1 MGIIKASF
9 PQHRKRRRN
18 PTRYSVQNK
27 ARQILQFKT
36 QKEAAK
42 ALGVS
47 DRTIRR
53 WLSGETKQP
62 NDPNFKQLTRQSQK
76 ARQKAYRQG
85 APRRVSVP
93 PPVTTFQG
101 RPAADTRKLTRD
113 NQSEVIRA
121 MAREGRNMRLIV
133 RIPKSPDYPQGI
145 ASTPMTA
152 TSRMTPRGVNRFI
165 NRALQ
170 MGEIISIVTD

>member
-1 MGIIKASF
+1 MGIIKARF
-9 PQHRKRRRN
+9 PQHRKRRQN
-18 PTRYSVQNK
+18 PTRYSIQNK

-42 ALGVS
+42 ELGVS

-62 NDPNFKQLTRQSQK
+62 KDDNYKTLTRQSQK

-85 APRRVSVP
+85 APRRVSVA
-93 PPVTTFQG
+93 PPVITFQG

-113 NQSEVIRA
+113 DQGEVIRA
-121 MAREGRNMRLIV
+121 LAREGRNMRLIV
-133 RIPKSPDYPQGI
+133 RVPKSPDYPKGI

-152 TSRMTPRGVNRFI
+152 TGRMTSRGVNRFI
-165 NRALQ
+165 SRALQ
-170 MGEIISIVTD
+170 MGKIISAITD